1 MNFQFREISG
11 IQIVDAQ
18 GEIRISTQDEFKSCL
33 DKLFS
38 EYGHK
43 VAVLDMKNVTYI
55 NSAGI
60 GIIVDT
66 FKNFRDNNGKLILSG
81 LSCEIAKLFELT
93 KLNRFIEIYCCVDDA
108 IAKNML

>member
-1 MNFQFREISG
+1 MNFEYRDISG
-11 IQIVDAQ
+11 IHIVDAQ

-38 EYGHK
+38 DYGQK
-43 VAVLDMKNVTYI
+43 VAVLDMKDVTYI

-66 FKNFRDNNGKLILSG
+66 FKNFRDKSGKLILCG
-81 LSCEIAKLFELT
+81 LSCEISKLFELT
-93 KLNRFIEIYCCVDDA
+93 KLNRFIEIYTCVDDA
-108 IAKNML
+108 VANNMV